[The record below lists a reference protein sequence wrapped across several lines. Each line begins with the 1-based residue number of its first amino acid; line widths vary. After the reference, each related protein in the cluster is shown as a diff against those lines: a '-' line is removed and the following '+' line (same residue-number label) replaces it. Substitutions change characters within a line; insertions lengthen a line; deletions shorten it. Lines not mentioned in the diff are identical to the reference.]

1 MSMFSSLVGMLDKS
15 SLGGIAGTL
24 GESEQ
29 SVSRGMESSI
39 AAVLGGLAAKSEDPN
54 SLRKILDLVP
64 GTLGVV
70 TGSQMASSVTNPDSP
85 LLSAGKRVMSGL
97 FGNSESAVTSALSAQ
112 SGLGPGVTSTLM
124 AMAAPMVMSF
134 IGGRVRAERMTMG
147 GLGSLLQRESGTFRS
162 ALPAGLRDQF
172 WPQASTASTAV
183 TQAVTKESSPA
194 KWLSALAITGLAM
207 GFFLLFHH
215 VPKSAIGTASRMAT
229 PRTNLGNFVER
240 TLPDRVTLNVPE
252 NGIESR
258 LLALIQNPAAK
269 PDATTWFNFDRLVFD
284 TGSKTLGPESQEQL
298 NNIAAI
304 LVAYPNVQLKVGG
317 YTDNVGNAEQNLQ
330 LSRDRANAVVAELV
344 SKGISP
350 DRLTAEGYGEQ
361 YSEAGNSTEEGRAQN
376 RRVAMRVT
384 QK

>member
-15 SLGGIAGTL
+15 SLGGIAGAL

-172 WPQASTASTAV
+172 WPQASTASTVV
-183 TQAVTKESSPA
+183 TQAVTRESSPA

-207 GFFLLFHH
+207 GLFCSFITC
-215 VPKSAIGTASRMAT
+215 P
-229 PRTNLGNFVER
+229 
-240 TLPDRVTLNVPE
+240 
-252 NGIESR
+252 SR
-258 LLALIQNPAAK
+258 LSGRPAA
-269 PDATTWFNFDRLVFD
+269 WRL
-284 TGSKTLGPESQEQL
+284 P
-298 NNIAAI
+298 
-304 LVAYPNVQLKVGG
+304 
-317 YTDNVGNAEQNLQ
+317 
-330 LSRDRANAVVAELV
+330 
-344 SKGISP
+344 
-350 DRLTAEGYGEQ
+350 
-361 YSEAGNSTEEGRAQN
+361 
-376 RRVAMRVT
+376 
-384 QK
+384 

>member
-1 MSMFSSLVGMLDKS
+1 M
-15 SLGGIAGTL
+15 
-24 GESEQ
+24 
-29 SVSRGMESSI
+29 
-39 AAVLGGLAAKSEDPN
+39 N
-54 SLRKILDLVP
+54 
-64 GTLGVV
+64 
-70 TGSQMASSVTNPDSP
+70 SP
-85 LLSAGKRVMSGL
+85 LLSAGNRVMSGL
-97 FGNSESAVTSALSAQ
+97 FGNSESAVTSALSTQ
-112 SGLGPGVTSTLM
+112 SGLRPGVTSTLL

-134 IGGRVRAERMTMG
+134 IGQRVRDEGMTMG

-172 WPQASTASTAV
+172 WPQASTASTVV
-183 TQAVTKESSPA
+183 TQAWTEESSPA

-207 GFFLLFHH
+207 GFFWLFHH

-229 PRTNLGNFVER
+229 PTTSLGNFVER
-240 TLPDRVTLNVPE
+240 RLPDRVTLNVPE
-252 NGIESR
+252 NGVESR
-258 LLALIQNPAAK
+258 LLAFIQNPAAK

-298 NNIAAI
+298 NNIATI
-304 LVAYPNVQLKVGG
+304 LVAYPNVHLKVGG

-330 LSRDRANAVVAELV
+330 LSRDRANTVVAELV

-361 YSEAGNSTEEGRAQN
+361 YPEAGNSTEEGRAQN